1 MEIKDNDVRSEKHNP
16 ELDTNAINRA
26 IEKASKDHSFIDTAI
41 NLIKEMKFPAYKK
54 DIINQAKHAVTSTT
68 ATATTTTADPDII
81 ALFESLD
88 GYLQYRD
95 IYHVQKALEGNSLE
109 KKKTYQITDQTR
121 EQPTVRTR
129 PTTADNSIKER
140 EALSKDEERKD
151 YPEVPPSAMSNFI
164 CNTCGKQFQN
174 QNDLIQHQHFEGT
187 ENTAAATNK

>member
-1 MEIKDNDVRSEKHNP
+1 
-16 ELDTNAINRA
+16 
-26 IEKASKDHSFIDTAI
+26 
-41 NLIKEMKFPAYKK
+41 MKFPAYKK
-54 DIINQAKHAVTSTT
+54 DIINQAKHAVASTT

-88 GYLQYRD
+88 GYIQYRD

-121 EQPTVRTR
+121 EQPIVRTR

-187 ENTAAATNK
+187 ENTAAANNK